1 MSTEETTEEATYKDE
16 IVRAMEMLA
25 KDAKTIFL
33 GQSVRYSGNAIYSTL
48 VTIDESKKMETPV
61 FEELQMG
68 ISAGLAVE
76 GYLPVTCYPRWDF
89 LICAT
94 NQLVNHLDKLESMTY
109 GRMSSGVIIRTAVGA
124 NVPLDSGVQHT
135 QDHTEAFRRMLTN
148 VDVHLLVDKEEIFP
162 AYEKA
167 YDRAKCEGRPSL
179 LVEFGEYY
187 SK

>member
-1 MSTEETTEEATYKDE
+1 MTSEENTYKDE

-25 KDAKTIFL
+25 QDSKTIFL
-33 GQSVRYSGNAIYSTL
+33 GQSVAYSGNSIHKTL
-48 VTIDESKKMETPV
+48 VTVDDSKKMETPV

-68 ISAGLAVE
+68 ISTGLAIE

-94 NQLVNHLDKLESMTY
+94 NQLVNHLDKLELMTY
-109 GRMSSGVIIRTAVGA
+109 GKMGSGVIIRTAVGS
-124 NVPLDSGVQHT
+124 NVPLDSGAQHT
-135 QDHTEAFRRMLTN
+135 QDHTEAFRHMLTN
-148 VDVHLLVDKEEIFP
+148 VDVYLLTDKKDIFP

-167 YDRAKCEGRPSL
+167 YYRAKHEKRPSL

-187 SK
+187 SH